1 MPIKKSAGCIIV
13 LFLAIGIVVS
23 GCANNAFQTTR
34 QLDTI
39 QAYDDFLK
47 QYPKNQHVVDVKN
60 RKEVLICQQIVQK
73 DEIDPYQQYLK
84 TYPQGKCAAEVRQK
98 LEKLVWKN
106 AEQSNMVAAYEDYL
120 KQYPKG
126 VYVDEAKKQ
135 KEAPRCVE
143 TLKGDNI
150 PDYQAYLASYP
161 QGKCVAEIRQKLEVL
176 LWNKAEQSHA
186 LGAYEDYL
194 KQFPQGSYVGAAKI
208 QMEEPLW
215 IKAEKDNTL
224 ASYEQYLQLYP
235 DGTHAAIAKEKWKEA
250 ESSLL
255 IADLSDSKKEK
266 REAATKKL
274 SGMGAGL
281 SEPHIQK
288 ITEIMRSGK
297 QEWGEYLY
305 RQGHCSWY
313 EKVSVK
319 YYAAN
324 VLTSIKSP
332 YVSREIVKESQE
344 AKKTGKGNKY
354 KVTDP
359 GWI

>member
-1 MPIKKSAGCIIV
+1 MQIKKSVVCIIMLLV
-13 LFLAIGIVVS
+13 AIGIMVS
-23 GCANNAFQTTR
+23 GCANHAFQTAR

-47 QYPKNQHVVDVKN
+47 QYPKNQHAVDAKS
-60 RKEVLICQQIVQK
+60 RKEDLLCQQIVQK

-84 TYPQGKCAAEVRQK
+84 MYPQGKCAAEVRQK
-98 LEKLVWKN
+98 LEKLVWNN
-106 AEQSNMVAAYEDYL
+106 AKQSNMVAAYEDYL

-126 VYVDEAKKQ
+126 VYVEEAKKQ
-135 KEAPRCVE
+135 KEAPLCVE

-150 PDYQAYLASYP
+150 PDYQTYLASYP
-161 QGKCVAEIRQKLEVL
+161 QGKCVAEIRQKLEVM

-186 LGAYEDYL
+186 LGAYEEYL
-194 KQFPQGSYVGAAKI
+194 KQFPQGSHVGAAKI

-224 ASYEQYLQLYP
+224 ASYDQYLQLYP
-235 DGTHAAIAKEKWKEA
+235 GGAHVAKAKEKRKEA
-250 ESSLL
+250 ETSSL
-255 IADLSDSKKEK
+255 IADLGDSNKEK

-281 SEPHIQK
+281 SEFHIQK
-288 ITEIMRSGK
+288 LTEIMRSGK
-297 QEWGEYLY
+297 LEWDEYLY

-313 EKVSVK
+313 EKVGVK

-332 YVSREIVKESQE
+332 YVTQEIIKESQV

-359 GWI
+359 GWV